1 MAKVCLNMI
10 VKNES
15 KIILRLLK
23 SVLPYIDTYCICDT
37 GSTDDTIKII
47 ETFFSSSN
55 PGITGKIV
63 FEPFKDFG
71 HNRSFALEA
80 CRTLDA
86 DYILLLDAD
95 MIFWVNP
102 DFDLKQFLQSNNSD
116 VYTIFQGS
124 DTYYY
129 NNSRM
134 VRNIRKINGNQTENN
149 ESESSSYSYWGVT
162 HEYLKCPN
170 NVKKGSF
177 ERSKVFIKDIGD
189 GGCKTDKFERD
200 VALLK
205 QGLIDNPNN
214 DRYTFYL
221 ANSYKDAGQYDN
233 AIETYKKRIALKN
246 WFEEVWYS
254 YYCIGNCFKHKKDM
268 VSAVYWWLEAYNYF
282 PDRIENLYEI
292 INHYRIAGK
301 NRLAY
306 EYYIL
311 AAKSRNKNKNP
322 EYLFL
327 QKDIYSYKLDF
338 ELSIVGYYHNDEK
351 YDLAKISMEIMSD
364 PNVEKNISN
373 NVLSNFK
380 FFTVSLK
387 DIVAGSLKNEKSHS
401 NKTIINQ
408 NVDKLLKVGE
418 SIAEIQPDLLSGV
431 FNTSTPSICY
441 LGKDKRKLA
450 VNVRYV
456 NYKINDKGGY
466 DNGSHITTK
475 NVVAIF
481 DISKPDWIKKDEF
494 LLNYNEDL
502 DNRYVGLEDIRLFSN
517 LAANTTTAAT
527 VATTTVATT
536 VVNNQPRSI
545 LKNDVLYFN
554 ANRGL
559 EAGKMCIETGMIDLN
574 IKNTIS
580 KIIKKDGQNDIE
592 KNWVMFSAYD
602 KNTDVSCIY
611 MIYNWFPLVI
621 GQTQNENKFTTTKE
635 LKTPGFFKNI
645 RGSTN
650 GVNIGNEIWFICH
663 TVSYEDRRYYY
674 HIFVVLDSTTLELK
688 RYSRYFTFEKNKVE
702 YTLGFIQLED
712 ASFLIGYSLMDRET
726 KYININK
733 ADIENLMLTM

>member
-1 MAKVCLNMI
+1 
-10 VKNES
+10 
-15 KIILRLLK
+15 
-23 SVLPYIDTYCICDT
+23 
-37 GSTDDTIKII
+37 
-47 ETFFSSSN
+47 
-55 PGITGKIV
+55 
-63 FEPFKDFG
+63 
-71 HNRSFALEA
+71 
-80 CRTLDA
+80 
-86 DYILLLDAD
+86 
-95 MIFWVNP
+95 
-102 DFDLKQFLQSNNSD
+102 
-116 VYTIFQGS
+116 
-124 DTYYY
+124 
-129 NNSRM
+129 M
-134 VRNIRKINGNQTENN
+134 VRNIRKITGDKITGDKINSIQTENT

-177 ERSKVFIKDIGD
+177 ERTQVFIKDIGD

-233 AIETYKKRIALKN
+233 AIERYKTRIEVKG

-268 VSAVYWWLEAYNYF
+268 ISAVYWWLEAYNYF

-351 YDLAKISMEIMSD
+351 YDLAKISMEIMGD

-373 NVLSNFK
+373 NVMSNYK
-380 FFTVSLK
+380 FVTCSLK
-387 DIVAGSLKNEKSHS
+387 DIVVSSLKNEKKHY
-401 NKTIINQ
+401 NKTILDQ
-408 NVDKLLKVGE
+408 NIDKLLKVGE
-418 SIAEIQPDLLSGV
+418 SIVEIQPDLLSGN

-441 LGKDKRKLA
+441 LGKDKKILA
-450 VNVRYV
+450 VNVRFV

-466 DNGSHITTK
+466 DNGTHITTK

-517 LAANTTTAAT
+517 LATNTTTVVNTTTTTTAT
-527 VATTTVATT
+527 VATTAATT

-580 KIIKKDGQNDIE
+580 KIVKKDGQNNIE
-592 KNWVMFSAYD
+592 KNWVLFSAYD
-602 KNTDVSCIY
+602 KKTDASNIY

-621 GQTQNENKFTTTKE
+621 GQTLKENKFTTIKE

-650 GVNIGNEIWFICH
+650 GVNIGDEIWFICH

-674 HIFVVLDSTTLELK
+674 HIFVVLDTATLELK

-733 ADIENLMLTM
+733 ADIENLMLSM